1 MAMISLK
8 HYFNAS
14 GEETSFAQVETSLR
28 QTVSLLV
35 SAMGSSAVDGDLAEF
50 PDFRAEIEQIRDGLT
65 PDLPPENLMD
75 LAETAA
81 RTLTGYNKRVKA
93 LLVGQGSEV
102 KHILKMLQD
111 TVINIAGENTRSGKR
126 LHEITLELEQGGA
139 ITDLRV
145 LKGRLTDCLKDLREE
160 TLQQKTEAAG
170 TMLKLQMT
178 IEQSRGAVAKAGTS
192 LDPVTGLPGRD
203 EALIAMQAAIDGGVR
218 QYAVIMV
225 VNRVQMVNA
234 RFGHEVGDRM
244 LVVFKEHMAKQL
256 SSRDRLFRWAGP
268 AFVAILERDVPL
280 GIVRLLAKRMME
292 AKIEVDYSGDGR
304 SVLIPVSAVWSALP
318 LTSASD
324 ADKQIQTFVASQST
338 GDYA

>member
-1 MAMISLK
+1 MISLK
-8 HYFNAS
+8 RYFNAS
-14 GEETSFAQVETSLR
+14 GEETPFAQVETSLR
-28 QTVSLLV
+28 QTVTLLI

-50 PDFRAEIEQIRDGLT
+50 ADFREEIKRIREGT
-65 PDLPPENLMD
+65 VADLPPESLMD
-75 LAETAA
+75 QAEAA
-81 RTLTGYNKRVKA
+81 TRTLTGYNKRIKA
-93 LLVGQGSEV
+93 LLVSQGGEV
-102 KHILKMLQD
+102 KHILSLLQA
-111 TVINIAGENTRSGKR
+111 TVNNIAGENTRSARR
-126 LHEITLELEQGGA
+126 LQEITLELEQSGA

-160 TLQQKTEAAG
+160 TQQQKKEAAG

-178 IEQSRGAVAKAGTS
+178 IEQSRNAVAKAGNS
-192 LDPVTGLPGRD
+192 VDPVTGLPGRD
-203 EALIAMQAAIDGGVR
+203 DALIAMQTAVDGGVR
-218 QYAVIMV
+218 HYAVIMV

-244 LVVFKEHMAKQL
+244 LAVFKEHMARQL
-256 SSRDRLFRWAGP
+256 SANDRLFRWSGP
-268 AFVAILERDVPL
+268 AFMAILEREAPL
-280 GIVRLLAKRMME
+280 GIIRVLAKRMMD

-318 LTSASD
+318 LTSAPD